1 MSRTKLGGIEVVGSL
16 LLLLVGC
23 DGSSGPKTDNA
34 DLYARGRAVYVMNCT
49 ACHNTDPAKP
59 GPIGPEI
66 LGSSLELV
74 RARLS
79 ESTYPEGYTPKRS
92 TKQMPPMPHLAKHSE
107 ALYTFLNP

>member
-34 DLYARGRAVYVMNCT
+34 ELYARGRAVYVMNCT

-59 GPIGPEI
+59 GPMGPEV

-79 ESTYPEGYTPKRS
+79 EGTYPEGYTPKRL

-107 ALYTFLNP
+107 ALYAFLNP

>member
-1 MSRTKLGGIEVVGSL
+1 MSRTKLGGIEVVGFL

-23 DGSSGPKTDNA
+23 DGSSAPKTESA
-34 DLYARGRAVYVMNCT
+34 ELYARGRAVYVMNCT

-59 GPIGPEI
+59 GPVGPAI

-79 ESTYPEGYTPKRS
+79 EATYPEGYTPKRA
-92 TKQMPPMPHLAKHSE
+92 TKQMSPLPHLAKHSE
-107 ALYTFLNP
+107 ALYAFLNP

>member
-1 MSRTKLGGIEVVGSL
+1 MSGTKLGGIEVVGSL

-34 DLYARGRAVYVMNCT
+34 ELYARGRAVYVMNCT

-59 GPIGPEI
+59 GPMGPEV

-79 ESTYPEGYTPKRS
+79 EGMYPEGYTPKRS

-107 ALYTFLNP
+107 ALYAFLNP

>member
-1 MSRTKLGGIEVVGSL
+1 MSRAKLGGIEVVGSL

-34 DLYARGRAVYVMNCT
+34 ELYARGRAVYVMNCT
-49 ACHNTDPAKP
+49 ACHNTDPARP
-59 GPIGPEI
+59 GPMGPEV

-79 ESTYPEGYTPKRS
+79 EGTYPEGYAPKRS

-107 ALYTFLNP
+107 ALFAFLNP

>member
-1 MSRTKLGGIEVVGSL
+1 MSRTKPRGIEVVGF

-23 DGSSGPKTDNA
+23 DGSSAPKTDNEE
-34 DLYARGRAVYVMNCT
+34 LYARGRAVYVMNCT

-59 GPIGPEI
+59 GPVGPDI

-79 ESTYPEGYTPKRS
+79 EGSYPDGYTPKRP
-92 TKQMPPMPHLAKHSE
+92 TQQMPPMPHLAKHSE
-107 ALYTFLNP
+107 ALYAFLNP